1 MYVMSIQD
9 TSNFKIYFPFCFRY
23 DTLSLLVY
31 NVSVKGVLMSKFNAK
46 KETNKAVSYEG
57 GDAYNKNLVEDYLNN
72 LFSSF
77 IEDGYYESQKTKMER
92 FLDLTTKVKNQFGN
106 EFLAKTSVFAR
117 NELGMRS
124 ASQLIA
130 SYLNDEK
137 FDNKRAYYRNFCHRP
152 DDVAEIFGAIDMMGQ
167 KRSHATVR
175 GCGDYIAKL
184 NEYQLGKYKMLGKEY
199 NMYDI
204 INITHTKSA
213 SVNSFMKN
221 EIEAPDTWEVKISTA
236 KTDVERAEEWIRLV
250 QEDKLGYLALL
261 RNLNNIMN
269 AMSTTGNDGF
279 LLIEDKIVS
288 KLTDEVSIK
297 KSLVYPYQIYC
308 AYKNMKTHPFM
319 IDNALDKA
327 FRIACG
333 NMEKFDGKSVIVLDV
348 SGSME
353 DRISARSNI
362 TIKEVGACYATA
374 LYISQ
379 DCDFVKFGNY
389 AKSCSYDK
397 IDNVFS
403 IINKMRKNDDCGYGT
418 CIGTAFAELNEHYD
432 RIFIV
437 SDMQTM
443 NEQVLGRW
451 TYFYKMDGVG
461 NYNNYC
467 KKYGD
472 AKCYSFDLGNCKTQC
487 ANPNNRNVHLVTALN
502 DDVFKFLHLLEN
514 DQNIVDYIQKNF
526 SYC

>member
-1 MYVMSIQD
+1 
-9 TSNFKIYFPFCFRY
+9 
-23 DTLSLLVY
+23 
-31 NVSVKGVLMSKFNAK
+31 MSKFNAK
-46 KETNKAVSYEG
+46 KENNKAISYEG
-57 GDAYNKNLVEDYLNN
+57 GSVYNKNLVEDYLNN

-77 IEDGYYESQKTKMER
+77 IEDGFYESRQKKMER
-92 FLDLTTKVKNQFGN
+92 FLDLTTEVGNQLGN

-130 SYLNDEK
+130 SYLNDKK

-152 DDVAEIFGAIDMMGQ
+152 DDVAEIFGAIDMIGQ

-175 GCGDYIAKL
+175 GCGDYLAKL

-199 NMYDI
+199 NMYDL
-204 INITHTKSA
+204 INITHAKSS
-213 SVNSFMKN
+213 SVDNFMKG
-221 EIEAPDTWEVKISTA
+221 EIESPDTWEIKISTA
-236 KTDVERAEEWIRLV
+236 KTEAERAEEWIRLV
-250 QEDKLGYLALL
+250 KEDKLGYLALL
-261 RNLNNIMN
+261 RNLNNILN
-269 AMSTTGNDGF
+269 AMSITGTDDL

-288 KLTDEVSIK
+288 KLTDEASIK
-297 KSLVYPYQIYC
+297 KSLVFPYQIYC
-308 AYKNMKTHPFM
+308 AYKNMKAHPFM

-333 NMEKFDGKSVIVLDV
+333 NMEKFEGKSVIMLDV

-353 DRISARSNI
+353 DIISSHSNI
-362 TIKEVGACYATA
+362 TIKEVGACYAAA

-379 DCDFVKFGNY
+379 DCDFVKFGTD
-389 AKSCSYDK
+389 AKSCSYNK
-397 IDNVFS
+397 IDNVFN
-403 IINKMRKNDDCGYGT
+403 IISNMCEEDKCGYGT
-418 CIGTAFAELNEHYD
+418 HIGMAFAKLNKHYD

-437 SDMQTM
+437 SDMQVM
-443 NEQVLGRW
+443 KEVPPRW
-451 TYFYKMDGVG
+451 CYSQLVDGPA
-461 NYNNYC
+461 NYNDYC
-467 KKYGD
+467 KEYGD
-472 AKCYSFDLGNCKTQC
+472 TKCYSFDLGNYKTQC

-514 DQNIVDYIQKNF
+514 NQSIVDYIQKNF

>member
-1 MYVMSIQD
+1 
-9 TSNFKIYFPFCFRY
+9 
-23 DTLSLLVY
+23 
-31 NVSVKGVLMSKFNAK
+31 MSKFNAK

-443 NEQVLGRW
+443 NKQVLGRW

>member
-1 MYVMSIQD
+1 
-9 TSNFKIYFPFCFRY
+9 
-23 DTLSLLVY
+23 
-31 NVSVKGVLMSKFNAK
+31 MSKFNAK
-46 KETNKAVSYEG
+46 KENNKAISYEG
-57 GDAYNKNLVEDYLNN
+57 GSVYNKNLVEDYLNN

-77 IEDGYYESQKTKMER
+77 IEDGFYESRQKKMER
-92 FLDLTTKVKNQFGN
+92 FLDLTTEVGNQLGN

-130 SYLNDEK
+130 SYLNDKK

-175 GCGDYIAKL
+175 GCGDYLAKL

-199 NMYDI
+199 NMYDL
-204 INITHTKSA
+204 INITHAKSSSA
-213 SVNSFMKN
+213 DNFMKG
-221 EIEAPDTWEVKISTA
+221 EIESPDTWEIKISTA
-236 KTDVERAEEWIRLV
+236 KTEAERAEEWIRLV
-250 QEDKLGYLALL
+250 KEDKLGYLALL
-261 RNLNNIMN
+261 RNLNNILN
-269 AMSTTGNDGF
+269 AMSITGTDDL
-279 LLIEDKIVS
+279 LLIEDKIIS
-288 KLTDEVSIK
+288 KLTDEASIK
-297 KSLVYPYQIYC
+297 KSLVFPYQIYC
-308 AYKNMKTHPFM
+308 AYKNMKSHPFM

-333 NMEKFDGKSVIVLDV
+333 NMEKFEGKSVIMLDV

-353 DRISARSNI
+353 DIISSHSNI
-362 TIKEVGACYATA
+362 TIKEVGACYAAA

-379 DCDFVKFGNY
+379 DCDFVKFGTD
-389 AKSCSYDK
+389 AKSCSYNK
-397 IDNVFS
+397 IDNVFN
-403 IINKMRKNDDCGYGT
+403 IISNMCEEDKCGYGT
-418 CIGTAFAELNEHYD
+418 HIGMAFAKLNKHYD

-437 SDMQTM
+437 SDMQVM
-443 NEQVLGRW
+443 KEVPPRW
-451 TYFYKMDGVG
+451 YYSQLVDGPA
-461 NYNNYC
+461 NYNDYC
-467 KKYGD
+467 KEYGD
-472 AKCYSFDLGNCKTQC
+472 TKCYSFDLGNYKTQC

-514 DQNIVDYIQKNF
+514 NQSIVDYIQKNF

>member
-1 MYVMSIQD
+1 
-9 TSNFKIYFPFCFRY
+9 
-23 DTLSLLVY
+23 
-31 NVSVKGVLMSKFNAK
+31 MSKFNAK
-46 KETNKAVSYEG
+46 KENNKAISYEG
-57 GDAYNKNLVEDYLNN
+57 GSVYNKNLVEDYLNN

-77 IEDGYYESQKTKMER
+77 IEDGFYESRQKKMER
-92 FLDLTTKVKNQFGN
+92 FLDLTTEVGNQLGN

-130 SYLNDEK
+130 SYLNDKK

-175 GCGDYIAKL
+175 GCGDYLAKL

-199 NMYDI
+199 NMYDL
-204 INITHTKSA
+204 INITHAKSS
-213 SVNSFMKN
+213 SVDNFMKG
-221 EIEAPDTWEVKISTA
+221 EIESPDTWEIKISTA
-236 KTDVERAEEWIRLV
+236 KTEAERAEEWIRLV
-250 QEDKLGYLALL
+250 KEDKLGYLALL
-261 RNLNNIMN
+261 RNLNNILN
-269 AMSTTGNDGF
+269 AMSITGIDDL

-288 KLTDEVSIK
+288 KLTDEASIK
-297 KSLVYPYQIYC
+297 KSLVFPYQIYC
-308 AYKNMKTHPFM
+308 AYKNMKAHPFM

-333 NMEKFDGKSVIVLDV
+333 NMEKFEGKSVIMLDV
-348 SGSME
+348 SGSMGVM
-353 DRISARSNI
+353 ISSHSNI
-362 TIKEVGACYATA
+362 TIKEVGACYAAA

-379 DCDFVKFGNY
+379 DCDFVKFGTD
-389 AKSCSYDK
+389 AKSCSYNK
-397 IDNVFS
+397 IDNVFN
-403 IINKMRKNDDCGYGT
+403 IISNMCEEDKCGYGT
-418 CIGTAFAELNEHYD
+418 HIGVAFAKLNKHYD

-437 SDMQTM
+437 SDMQVM
-443 NEQVLGRW
+443 KEVSPRW
-451 TYFYKMDGVG
+451 YYSQLVDGPA
-461 NYNNYC
+461 NYNDYC
-467 KKYGD
+467 KEYGD
-472 AKCYSFDLGNCKTQC
+472 TKCYSFDLGNYKTQC

-514 DQNIVDYIQKNF
+514 NQSIVDYIQKNF

>member
-1 MYVMSIQD
+1 
-9 TSNFKIYFPFCFRY
+9 
-23 DTLSLLVY
+23 
-31 NVSVKGVLMSKFNAK
+31 MSKFN
-46 KETNKAVSYEG
+46 TNKESNKAISYEG
-57 GDAYNKNLVEDYLNN
+57 GETYNKNLVEDYLNN

-77 IEDGYYESQKTKMER
+77 VEGGFYECQQKKMDR
-92 FLDLTTKVKNQFGN
+92 FLYLTTKVESQLGN

-130 SYLNDEK
+130 GYLNDKK

-199 NMYDI
+199 NMYDL
-204 INITHTKSA
+204 INITHTKSS
-213 SVNSFMKN
+213 SVNSFMRG
-221 EIEAPDTWEVKISTA
+221 EIESPDTWEVKIDTA
-236 KTDVERAEEWIRLV
+236 KTDIERAKEWIRLV
-250 QEDKLGYLALL
+250 EEDKLGYIALL
-261 RNLNNIMN
+261 RNLNNILD
-269 AMSTTGNDGF
+269 AISITGIDG
-279 LLIEDKIVS
+279 LPLIEDKIIS
-288 KLTDEVSIK
+288 KLTNEASIK

-308 AYKNMKTHPFM
+308 AYKNIKTHPFM

-333 NMEKFDGKSVIVLDV
+333 NMEKFDGKSVIIFDV
-348 SGSME
+348 SDSMNQC
-353 DRISARSNI
+353 ISYRSNI
-362 TIKEVGACYATA
+362 TIKEVGACYAAA

-379 DCDFVKFGNY
+379 DCDFVKFSDN
-389 AKSCSYDK
+389 AKSCSYNK
-397 IDNVFS
+397 IDNIFS
-403 IINKMRKNDDCGYGT
+403 IIKRMCKNESLGYGT
-418 CIGTAFAELNEHYD
+418 HIRTAFAELKEHYN

-443 NEQVLGRW
+443 SGQDPFGWPCL
-451 TYFYKMDGVG
+451 YKTSGIA

-467 KKYGD
+467 QVYGD
-472 AKCYSFDLGNCKTQC
+472 TKCYSFDLGNYKTQC

-502 DDVFKFLHLLEN
+502 DNMFKFLHLLEN
-514 DQNIVDYIQKNF
+514 NQNIVDYIQKNF

>member
-1 MYVMSIQD
+1 
-9 TSNFKIYFPFCFRY
+9 
-23 DTLSLLVY
+23 
-31 NVSVKGVLMSKFNAK
+31 MSKFNAK

-57 GDAYNKNLVEDYLNN
+57 GSVYNKNLVEDYLNS

-77 IEDGYYESQKTKMER
+77 IEDGFYESRQKKMER
-92 FLDLTTKVKNQFGN
+92 FLDLTTEVRNQLGN

-130 SYLNDEK
+130 SYLNDDK

-213 SVNSFMKN
+213 SVNSFMKG
-221 EIEAPDTWEVKISTA
+221 EIESPDTWEVKISTA

-250 QEDKLGYLALL
+250 QEDKLGYLAML

-269 AMSTTGNDGF
+269 ALSTIGNDGL
-279 LLIEDKIVS
+279 LLIEDKIIS
-288 KLTDEVSIK
+288 KLTDEASIK

-308 AYKNMKTHPFM
+308 AYKNMKAHPFM
-319 IDNALDKA
+319 IDNALDQA

-333 NMEKFDGKSVIVLDV
+333 NMEKFEGKSVIMLDI

-353 DRISARSNI
+353 NRISFRSNI
-362 TIKEVGACYATA
+362 TIKEVGACYAAA

-379 DCDFVKFGNY
+379 DCDFVKFGTN
-389 AKSCSYDK
+389 AKLCSYNK
-397 IDNVFS
+397 IDNIFN
-403 IINKMRKNDDCGYGT
+403 IISNMCEEDKCGYGT
-418 CIGTAFAELNEHYD
+418 YIGAAFAELDKKYD

-437 SDMQTM
+437 SDMQIMKEDRNQWWYT
-443 NEQVLGRW
+443 
-451 TYFYKMDGVG
+451 KMADGPA
-461 NYNNYC
+461 NYNDYC
-467 KKYGD
+467 KEYGD
-472 AKCYSFDLGNCKTQC
+472 TKCYSFDLGNYKTQC

-514 DQNIVDYIQKNF
+514 DQSIIDYIQKNF

>member
-1 MYVMSIQD
+1 
-9 TSNFKIYFPFCFRY
+9 
-23 DTLSLLVY
+23 
-31 NVSVKGVLMSKFNAK
+31 MSKFNAK
-46 KETNKAVSYEG
+46 KKTNKAVSYEG
-57 GDAYNKNLVEDYLNN
+57 GDVYNKNLVEDYLNN
-72 LFSSF
+72 LFSSY
-77 IEDGYYESQKTKMER
+77 IEDGYYESQKTKMNR
-92 FLDLTTKVKNQFGN
+92 FLDLTAEVGKQLGN

-130 SYLNDEK
+130 SYLNDEQ

-204 INITHTKSA
+204 INITHAKSA

-221 EIEAPDTWEVKISTA
+221 EIESPDTWEVKISTA
-236 KTDVERAEEWIRLV
+236 KTDIERAEEWIRLV
-250 QEDKLGYLALL
+250 QEDKLGYLAML
-261 RNLNNIMN
+261 RNLNNIMS
-269 AMSTTGNDGF
+269 AMSTTGYDG
-279 LLIEDKIVS
+279 LTLIEDKIIS
-288 KLTDEVSIK
+288 KLTDEASIK

-308 AYKNMKTHPFM
+308 AYKNMKAHPFM
-319 IDNALDKA
+319 IDNALDQA

-333 NMEKFDGKSVIVLDV
+333 NMEKFDGESVIMLDV

-353 DRISARSNI
+353 DPISSRSNI

-374 LYISQ
+374 LYLSQ
-379 DCDFVKFGNY
+379 DCDFVKFGTV

-397 IDNVFS
+397 VDNVFS
-403 IINKMRKNDDCGYGT
+403 IIKKMCKNDDCGYGT
-418 CIGTAFAELNEHYD
+418 YIGTAFAELNKYYD

-443 NEQVLGRW
+443 SERDSRW
-451 TYFYKMDGVG
+451 YHSDKTDGIAS
-461 NYNNYC
+461 YNDYC

-472 AKCYSFDLGNCKTQC
+472 AKCYSFDLGNYKTQC
-487 ANPNNRNVHLVTALN
+487 NNPNNRNVHLVTALN
-502 DDVFKFLHLLEN
+502 NEVFKFLHLLEN
-514 DQNIVDYIQKNF
+514 DQSIVDYIQKNF

>member
-1 MYVMSIQD
+1 
-9 TSNFKIYFPFCFRY
+9 
-23 DTLSLLVY
+23 
-31 NVSVKGVLMSKFNAK
+31 MSKFNVK
-46 KETNKAVSYEG
+46 KENNKATSYEG
-57 GDAYNKNLVEDYLNN
+57 GSVYNKNLVEDYLNN

-77 IEDGYYESQKTKMER
+77 IEDGFYESRQEKMER
-92 FLDLTTKVKNQFGN
+92 FLDLTTEVGNKLGN

-175 GCGDYIAKL
+175 GCGDYLAKL
-184 NEYQLGKYKMLGKEY
+184 NEYQLGKYKMLSKEY
-199 NMYDI
+199 NMYDL
-204 INITHTKSA
+204 INITHAKSS
-213 SVNSFMKN
+213 SVDNFMKG
-221 EIEAPDTWEVKISTA
+221 EIESPDTWEVKISTA
-236 KTDVERAEEWIRLV
+236 KTEAKRAEEWIRLV
-250 QEDKLGYLALL
+250 KEDKLGYLALL
-261 RNLNNIMN
+261 RNLSNILN
-269 AMSTTGNDGF
+269 AMSTVGIDGL

-297 KSLVYPYQIYC
+297 KSLVFPYQIYC
-308 AYKNMKTHPFM
+308 AYKNIKTHPFM
-319 IDNALDKA
+319 IDEALDKA

-333 NMEKFDGKSVIVLDV
+333 NMEKFEGKSVIMLDI

-353 DRISARSNI
+353 DRISSHSNI
-362 TIKEVGACYATA
+362 TIKEVGACYAAA

-379 DCDFVKFGNY
+379 DCDFVKFGTS
-389 AKSCSYDK
+389 AKSCSYNK
-397 IDNVFS
+397 IDNIFN
-403 IINKMRKNDDCGYGT
+403 IISNMCEEDKCGYDT
-418 CIGTAFAELNEHYD
+418 YIGSAFAELDKHYD

-437 SDMQTM
+437 SDMQIM
-443 NEQVLGRW
+443 SPRQYYSQRE
-451 TYFYKMDGVG
+451 DGSAS
-461 NYNNYC
+461 YNDYC
-467 KKYGD
+467 KEYGD
-472 AKCYSFDLGNCKTQC
+472 AKCYSFDLGNYKTQC

-514 DQNIVDYIQKNF
+514 NQSIVDYIQKNF

>member
-1 MYVMSIQD
+1 
-9 TSNFKIYFPFCFRY
+9 
-23 DTLSLLVY
+23 
-31 NVSVKGVLMSKFNAK
+31 MSKFNAK
-46 KETNKAVSYEG
+46 KENNKAISYEG
-57 GDAYNKNLVEDYLNN
+57 GNVYNKNLVEDYLNN

-77 IEDGYYESQKTKMER
+77 IEDGFYESRQKKMER
-92 FLDLTTKVKNQFGN
+92 FLDLTTEVGNKLGN

-130 SYLNDEK
+130 SYLNDKK

-175 GCGDYIAKL
+175 GCGDYLAKL

-199 NMYDI
+199 NMYDL
-204 INITHTKSA
+204 INITHAKSS
-213 SVNSFMKN
+213 SVDGFMKG
-221 EIEAPDTWEVKISTA
+221 EIESPDTWEVKISTA
-236 KTDVERAEEWIRLV
+236 KTEAERAEEWIRLV
-250 QEDKLGYLALL
+250 KEDKLGYLALL
-261 RNLNNIMN
+261 RNLNNILN
-269 AMSTTGNDGF
+269 AMSITGIDGL

-288 KLTDEVSIK
+288 KLTDEASIK
-297 KSLVYPYQIYC
+297 KSLVFPYQIYC
-308 AYKNMKTHPFM
+308 AYKNMKAHPFM

-333 NMEKFDGKSVIVLDV
+333 NMEKFEGKSVIMLDI

-353 DRISARSNI
+353 DRISSRSNI
-362 TIKEVGACYATA
+362 TIKEVGACYAAA

-379 DCDFVKFGNY
+379 DCDFVKFGTD
-389 AKSCSYDK
+389 AKSCSYNK
-397 IDNVFS
+397 IDNVFN
-403 IINKMRKNDDCGYGT
+403 IISNMCEEDNCGYGT
-418 CIGTAFAELNEHYD
+418 YIGAAFAELDKHYD

-437 SDMQTM
+437 SDMQIM
-443 NEQVLGRW
+443 SPRRYYSQRE
-451 TYFYKMDGVG
+451 DGPAS
-461 NYNNYC
+461 YNDYC
-467 KKYGD
+467 KEYGD
-472 AKCYSFDLGNCKTQC
+472 AKCYSFDLGNYKTQC

-514 DQNIVDYIQKNF
+514 NQSIVDYIQKNF

>member
-1 MYVMSIQD
+1 
-9 TSNFKIYFPFCFRY
+9 
-23 DTLSLLVY
+23 
-31 NVSVKGVLMSKFNAK
+31 MSKFNAK
-46 KETNKAVSYEG
+46 KENNKAISYEG
-57 GDAYNKNLVEDYLNN
+57 GIVYNKNLVEDYLNN

-77 IEDGYYESQKTKMER
+77 IEDGFYESRQKKMER
-92 FLDLTTKVKNQFGN
+92 FLDLTTEVGNQLGN

-130 SYLNDEK
+130 SYLNDKK

-175 GCGDYIAKL
+175 GCGDYLAKL

-199 NMYDI
+199 NMYDL
-204 INITHTKSA
+204 INITHAKSP
-213 SVNSFMKN
+213 SVNNFMKHK
-221 EIEAPDTWEVKISTA
+221 IEAPDTWEVMVTTTKD
-236 KTDVERAEEWIRLV
+236 KVERAMEWTRLV
-250 QEDKLGYLALL
+250 EENKLGYLALI
-261 RNLNNIMN
+261 RNLCYILDSLSLLDIN
-269 AMSTTGNDGF
+269 AESWINKY
-279 LLIEDKIVS
+279 LYPQLVNEEKILKS
-288 KLTDEVSIK
+288 KIF
-297 KSLVYPYQIYC
+297 PYQIYC
-308 AYKNMKTHPFM
+308 AYKNMRNSNSLITYC
-319 IDNALDKA
+319 LDKA

-333 NMEKFDGKSVIVLDV
+333 NMEKFDGKSVIMLDI

-353 DRISARSNI
+353 DTISSRSNI
-362 TIKEVGACYATA
+362 TIKEVGACYAAA

-379 DCDFVKFGNY
+379 DCDFVKFGTE
-389 AKSCSYDK
+389 AKSCSYNK

-403 IINKMRKNDDCGYGT
+403 IINNMRKEDKCGYGT
-418 CIGTAFAELNEHYD
+418 HIGMAFAKLNKHYD

-437 SDMQTM
+437 SDMQIM
-443 NEQVLGRW
+443 KENPPQWYYSQLE
-451 TYFYKMDGVG
+451 DGPAS
-461 NYNNYC
+461 YNDYC
-467 KKYGD
+467 KEYGD
-472 AKCYSFDLGNCKTQC
+472 TKCYSFDLGNYKTQC

-514 DQNIVDYIQKNF
+514 NQSIVDYIQKNF

>member
-1 MYVMSIQD
+1 
-9 TSNFKIYFPFCFRY
+9 
-23 DTLSLLVY
+23 
-31 NVSVKGVLMSKFNAK
+31 MSKFNVK
-46 KETNKAVSYEG
+46 KENNKATSYEG
-57 GDAYNKNLVEDYLNN
+57 GSVYNKNLVEDYLSN

-77 IEDGYYESQKTKMER
+77 IEDGFYESRQKKMER
-92 FLDLTTKVKNQFGN
+92 FLDLTTEVGNQLGN

-137 FDNKRAYYRNFCHRP
+137 FDNKRTYYRNFCHRP

-175 GCGDYIAKL
+175 GCGDYLAKL
-184 NEYQLGKYKMLGKEY
+184 NEYQLGKYKMLGKDY
-199 NMYDI
+199 NMYDL
-204 INITHTKSA
+204 INITHTKSS
-213 SVNSFMKN
+213 SVDGFMKG
-221 EIEAPDTWEVKISTA
+221 EIESPDTWEVKISTA
-236 KTDVERAEEWIRLV
+236 KTEAERAGEWIRLV
-250 QEDKLGYLALL
+250 KEDKLGYLALL
-261 RNLNNIMN
+261 RNLNNILN
-269 AMSTTGNDGF
+269 AISITGIDGL

-288 KLTDEVSIK
+288 KLTDEASIK
-297 KSLVYPYQIYC
+297 KSLVFPYQIYC
-308 AYKNMKTHPFM
+308 AYKNMKAHPFM

-333 NMEKFDGKSVIVLDV
+333 NMEKFEGKSVIMLDI

-353 DRISARSNI
+353 NRISSRSNI
-362 TIKEVGACYATA
+362 TIKEAGACYAAA

-379 DCDFVKFGNY
+379 DCDFVKFGTD
-389 AKSCSYDK
+389 AKSCSYNK
-397 IDNVFS
+397 IDNVFN
-403 IINKMRKNDDCGYGT
+403 IISNMCEEDKCGYGT
-418 CIGTAFAELNEHYD
+418 HIGMAFAKLNKHYD

-443 NEQVLGRW
+443 KEVPPRGYYSQLE
-451 TYFYKMDGVG
+451 DGPAS
-461 NYNNYC
+461 YNDYC
-467 KKYGD
+467 KEYGD
-472 AKCYSFDLGNCKTQC
+472 AKCYSFDLGNYKTQC

-514 DQNIVDYIQKNF
+514 NQSIIDYIQKNF

>member
-1 MYVMSIQD
+1 
-9 TSNFKIYFPFCFRY
+9 
-23 DTLSLLVY
+23 
-31 NVSVKGVLMSKFNAK
+31 MSKFNAK
-46 KETNKAVSYEG
+46 KENNKAITYEG
-57 GDAYNKNLVEDYLNN
+57 GSVYNKNLVEDYLNN

-77 IEDGYYESQKTKMER
+77 IEDGFYESRQKKMER
-92 FLDLTTKVKNQFGN
+92 FLDLTTEVGNQLGN

-130 SYLNDEK
+130 SYLNDKK

-175 GCGDYIAKL
+175 GCGDYLAKL

-199 NMYDI
+199 NMYDL
-204 INITHTKSA
+204 INITHAKSS
-213 SVNSFMKN
+213 SVDNFMKG
-221 EIEAPDTWEVKISTA
+221 EIESPDTWEIKISTA
-236 KTDVERAEEWIRLV
+236 KTEAERAEEWIRLV
-250 QEDKLGYLALL
+250 KEDKLGYLALL
-261 RNLNNIMN
+261 RNLNNILN
-269 AMSTTGNDGF
+269 AMSITGTDDL
-279 LLIEDKIVS
+279 LLIEDKIIS
-288 KLTDEVSIK
+288 KLTDEASIK
-297 KSLVYPYQIYC
+297 KSLVFPYQIYC
-308 AYKNMKTHPFM
+308 AYKNMKSHPFM

-333 NMEKFDGKSVIVLDV
+333 NMEKFEGKSVIMLDV

-353 DRISARSNI
+353 DIISSHSNI
-362 TIKEVGACYATA
+362 TIKEVGACYAAA

-379 DCDFVKFGNY
+379 DCDFVKFGTD
-389 AKSCSYDK
+389 AKSCSYNK
-397 IDNVFS
+397 IDNVFN
-403 IINKMRKNDDCGYGT
+403 IISNMCEEDKCGYGT
-418 CIGTAFAELNEHYD
+418 HIGMAFAKLNKHYD

-437 SDMQTM
+437 SDMQVM
-443 NEQVLGRW
+443 KEVPPRW
-451 TYFYKMDGVG
+451 YYSQLVDGPA
-461 NYNNYC
+461 NYNDYC
-467 KKYGD
+467 KEYGD
-472 AKCYSFDLGNCKTQC
+472 TKCYSFDLGNYKTQC

-514 DQNIVDYIQKNF
+514 NQSIVDYIQKNF

>member
-1 MYVMSIQD
+1 
-9 TSNFKIYFPFCFRY
+9 
-23 DTLSLLVY
+23 
-31 NVSVKGVLMSKFNAK
+31 MSKFNVK
-46 KETNKAVSYEG
+46 KENNKATSYEG
-57 GDAYNKNLVEDYLNN
+57 GSVYNKNLVEDYLNN

-77 IEDGYYESQKTKMER
+77 IEDGFYESRQERMER
-92 FLDLTTKVKNQFGN
+92 FLDLTTEVGNQLGN

-130 SYLNDEK
+130 SYLNDKK

-175 GCGDYIAKL
+175 GCGDYLAKL

-199 NMYDI
+199 NMYDL
-204 INITHTKSA
+204 INITHAKSP
-213 SVNSFMKN
+213 SVDDFMKG
-221 EIEAPDTWEVKISTA
+221 EIESPDTWEVKISTA
-236 KTDVERAEEWIRLV
+236 KIEVERAEEWIRLV
-250 QEDKLGYLALL
+250 KEDKLGYLALL
-261 RNLNNIMN
+261 RNLNNILN
-269 AMSTTGNDGF
+269 AMSITGIDGL

-288 KLTDEVSIK
+288 KLTDEASIK
-297 KSLVYPYQIYC
+297 KSLVFPYQIYC
-308 AYKNMKTHPFM
+308 AYKNMKAHPFM

-333 NMEKFDGKSVIVLDV
+333 NMEKFDGKSVIMLDI

-353 DRISARSNI
+353 DRISSHSNI

-379 DCDFVKFGNY
+379 DCDFVKFGTD
-389 AKSCSYDK
+389 AKSCSYNK
-397 IDNVFS
+397 IDNVFN
-403 IINKMRKNDDCGYGT
+403 IISNMCEEDNCGYGT
-418 CIGTAFAELNEHYD
+418 YIGAAFAELDKHYD

-437 SDMQTM
+437 SDMQIM
-443 NEQVLGRW
+443 SSRRYYSQRE
-451 TYFYKMDGVG
+451 DGPTS
-461 NYNNYC
+461 YNDYC
-467 KKYGD
+467 KEYGD
-472 AKCYSFDLGNCKTQC
+472 AKCYSFDLGNYKTQC
-487 ANPNNRNVHLVTALN
+487 VNPNNRNVHLVTALN

-514 DQNIVDYIQKNF
+514 NQNIVDYIQKNF

>member
-1 MYVMSIQD
+1 
-9 TSNFKIYFPFCFRY
+9 
-23 DTLSLLVY
+23 
-31 NVSVKGVLMSKFNAK
+31 MSKFNTK
-46 KETNKAVSYEG
+46 KENNKAVSYEG
-57 GDAYNKNLVEDYLNN
+57 GSVYNKNLVEDYLNN

-77 IEDGYYESQKTKMER
+77 IEDGFYESQQKKMER
-92 FLDLTTKVKNQFGN
+92 FLDLTTEVRNQLGN

-124 ASQLIA
+124 TSQLIA

-175 GCGDYIAKL
+175 GCGDYLAKL

-199 NMYDI
+199 NMYDL
-204 INITHTKSA
+204 INITHAKSFN
-213 SVNSFMKN
+213 VDSFMKG
-221 EIEAPDTWEVKISTA
+221 EIESPDTWEVKISVA
-236 KTDVERAEEWIRLV
+236 KTDAERAEEWIRLV
-250 QEDKLGYLALL
+250 KEDKLGYLAFIS
-261 RNLNNIMN
+261 NLNNILN
-269 AMSTTGNDGF
+269 AMSTLEIDDR
-279 LLIEDKIVS
+279 LLVEDKIVS

-297 KSLVYPYQIYC
+297 KSLVFPYKIYR
-308 AYKNMKTHPFM
+308 AYKNMKVHPFT
-319 IDNALDKA
+319 IDEALDKA

-333 NMEKFDGKSVIVLDV
+333 NMEKFEGKSVIMLDI

-353 DRISARSNI
+353 NTISSHSNI
-362 TIKEVGACYATA
+362 TIKEVGACYAAA

-379 DCDFVKFGNY
+379 DCDFVKFGTN
-389 AKSCSYDK
+389 AKLCSYNK
-397 IDNVFS
+397 IDNIFN
-403 IINKMRKNDDCGYGT
+403 IISNMCEEDKCGYGT
-418 CIGTAFAELNEHYD
+418 YIGAAFAELDKKYD

-437 SDMQTM
+437 SDMQIMKEDRNQWWYT
-443 NEQVLGRW
+443 
-451 TYFYKMDGVG
+451 KMADGPA
-461 NYNNYC
+461 NYNDYC
-467 KKYGD
+467 KEYGD
-472 AKCYSFDLGNCKTQC
+472 TKCYSFDLGNYKTQC

-514 DQNIVDYIQKNF
+514 NQSIVDYIQKNF

>member
-1 MYVMSIQD
+1 
-9 TSNFKIYFPFCFRY
+9 
-23 DTLSLLVY
+23 
-31 NVSVKGVLMSKFNAK
+31 MSKFNVK
-46 KETNKAVSYEG
+46 KENNKAVSYEG
-57 GDAYNKNLVEDYLNN
+57 GSVYNKNLVEDYLNN

-77 IEDGYYESQKTKMER
+77 IEDGFYESRQKRMER
-92 FLDLTTKVKNQFGN
+92 FLDLTTEVKNQLGN

-167 KRSHATVR
+167 KRSHAAVR
-175 GCGDYIAKL
+175 GCGDYLAKL

-199 NMYDI
+199 NMYDL
-204 INITHTKSA
+204 INITHAKS
-213 SVNSFMKN
+213 SNVNNFMKG
-221 EIEAPDTWEVKISTA
+221 EIESPDTWEVKISTA
-236 KTDVERAEEWIRLV
+236 KTDIERAEEWIRLV
-250 QEDKLGYLALL
+250 KEDKLGYLAFIS
-261 RNLNNIMN
+261 NLNNILN
-269 AMSTTGNDGF
+269 AMSILEIDDR
-279 LLIEDKIVS
+279 LLVEDKIVS

-297 KSLVYPYQIYC
+297 KSLVFPYKIYC
-308 AYKNMKTHPFM
+308 AYKNMKVHPFT
-319 IDNALDKA
+319 IDEALDKA

-333 NMEKFDGKSVIVLDV
+333 NMEKFDGKSVIMLDI

-353 DRISARSNI
+353 NRISSRSNI
-362 TIKEVGACYATA
+362 TIKEVGACYAAA

-379 DCDFVKFGNY
+379 DCDFVKFGTN
-389 AKSCSYDK
+389 AKLCSYNK
-397 IDNVFS
+397 IDNIFN
-403 IINKMRKNDDCGYGT
+403 IISNMCEEDKCGYDT
-418 CIGTAFAELNEHYD
+418 YIGAAFVELDKKYD

-437 SDMQTM
+437 SDMQIMKEDRRQWWYT
-443 NEQVLGRW
+443 
-451 TYFYKMDGVG
+451 KMANGPA
-461 NYNNYC
+461 NYNDYC
-467 KKYGD
+467 KEYGD
-472 AKCYSFDLGNCKTQC
+472 TKCYSFDLGNYKTQC

-514 DQNIVDYIQKNF
+514 DQSIVDYIQKNF

>member
-1 MYVMSIQD
+1 
-9 TSNFKIYFPFCFRY
+9 
-23 DTLSLLVY
+23 
-31 NVSVKGVLMSKFNAK
+31 MSKFNAK
-46 KETNKAVSYEG
+46 KENNKAISYEG
-57 GDAYNKNLVEDYLNN
+57 GSVYNKNLVEDYLNN

-77 IEDGYYESQKTKMER
+77 IEDGFYESRQKKMER
-92 FLDLTTKVKNQFGN
+92 FLDLTIEVGNQLGN

-130 SYLNDEK
+130 SYLNDKK

-152 DDVAEIFGAIDMMGQ
+152 DDIAEIFGAIDMMGQ

-175 GCGDYIAKL
+175 GCGDYLAKL

-199 NMYDI
+199 NMYDL
-204 INITHTKSA
+204 INITHAKSL
-213 SVNSFMKN
+213 SVDGFMKG
-221 EIEAPDTWEVKISTA
+221 EIESPDTWEVKISTA
-236 KTDVERAEEWIRLV
+236 KTEAERAEEWIRLV
-250 QEDKLGYLALL
+250 KEDKLGYLALL
-261 RNLNNIMN
+261 RNLNNILN
-269 AMSTTGNDGF
+269 AMSTTGIDGL

-288 KLTDEVSIK
+288 KLTDETSIK
-297 KSLVYPYQIYC
+297 KSLVFPYQIYC

-333 NMEKFDGKSVIVLDV
+333 NMEKFEGKSVIMLDI

-353 DRISARSNI
+353 DRISSRSNI
-362 TIKEVGACYATA
+362 TIKEVGACYAAA

-379 DCDFVKFGNY
+379 DCDFVKFGTD
-389 AKSCSYDK
+389 AKSCSYNK
-397 IDNVFS
+397 IDNVFN
-403 IINKMRKNDDCGYGT
+403 IISNMCEEDKCGYGT
-418 CIGTAFAELNEHYD
+418 YIGAAFAELDKHYD

-437 SDMQTM
+437 SDMQIM
-443 NEQVLGRW
+443 SPRRYYSQRE
-451 TYFYKMDGVG
+451 DGPTS
-461 NYNNYC
+461 YNDYC
-467 KKYGD
+467 KEYGD
-472 AKCYSFDLGNCKTQC
+472 AKCYSFDLGNYKTQC

-502 DDVFKFLHLLEN
+502 DDVFKFLHILEN
-514 DQNIVDYIQKNF
+514 NQSIVDYIQKNF

>member
-1 MYVMSIQD
+1 
-9 TSNFKIYFPFCFRY
+9 
-23 DTLSLLVY
+23 
-31 NVSVKGVLMSKFNAK
+31 MSKFNVK
-46 KETNKAVSYEG
+46 KENNKAISYEG
-57 GDAYNKNLVEDYLNN
+57 GSVYNKNLVEDYLNN

-77 IEDGYYESQKTKMER
+77 IEDGFYESRQKKMER
-92 FLDLTTKVKNQFGN
+92 FLDLTTEVGNQLGN

-130 SYLNDEK
+130 SYLNDKK

-175 GCGDYIAKL
+175 GCGDYLANL
-184 NEYQLGKYKMLGKEY
+184 NEYQLGKYKMLSKEY
-199 NMYDI
+199 NMYDL
-204 INITHTKSA
+204 INITHAKSS
-213 SVNSFMKN
+213 SVDGFMKG
-221 EIEAPDTWEVKISTA
+221 EIESPDTWEVKISTA
-236 KTDVERAEEWIRLV
+236 KTEVERAEEWIRLV
-250 QEDKLGYLALL
+250 KEDKLGYLALL
-261 RNLNNIMN
+261 RNLNNILN
-269 AMSTTGNDGF
+269 AISITGIDSL

-288 KLTDEVSIK
+288 KLTDEASIK
-297 KSLVYPYQIYC
+297 KSLVFPYQIYC

-319 IDNALDKA
+319 IDNALDQA

-333 NMEKFDGKSVIVLDV
+333 NMEKFEGKSVIMLDI

-353 DRISARSNI
+353 NRISSRSNI
-362 TIKEVGACYATA
+362 TIKEAGACYAAA

-379 DCDFVKFGNY
+379 DCDFVKFGTD
-389 AKSCSYDK
+389 AKSCSYNK
-397 IDNVFS
+397 IDNVFN
-403 IINKMRKNDDCGYGT
+403 IISNMCEEDKCGYGT
-418 CIGTAFAELNEHYD
+418 HIGTAFAKLDKHYD

-437 SDMQTM
+437 SDMQVM
-443 NEQVLGRW
+443 KEVPPRW
-451 TYFYKMDGVG
+451 YYSQLEDGPAS
-461 NYNNYC
+461 YNDYC
-467 KKYGD
+467 KEYGD
-472 AKCYSFDLGNCKTQC
+472 AKCYSFDLGNYKTQC

-514 DQNIVDYIQKNF
+514 NQSIVDYIQKNF

>member
-1 MYVMSIQD
+1 
-9 TSNFKIYFPFCFRY
+9 
-23 DTLSLLVY
+23 
-31 NVSVKGVLMSKFNAK
+31 MSKFNVK
-46 KETNKAVSYEG
+46 KENNKAISYEG
-57 GDAYNKNLVEDYLNN
+57 GSVYNKNLVEDYLNN

-77 IEDGYYESQKTKMER
+77 IEDGFYESRQKKMER
-92 FLDLTTKVKNQFGN
+92 FLDLTTEVGNQLGN

-130 SYLNDEK
+130 SYLNDKK

-175 GCGDYIAKL
+175 GCGDYLAKL

-199 NMYDI
+199 NMYDL
-204 INITHTKSA
+204 INITHAKSH
-213 SVNSFMKN
+213 SVDGFMKG
-221 EIEAPDTWEVKISTA
+221 EIESPDTWEVKISTA
-236 KTDVERAEEWIRLV
+236 KTETERAEEWIRLV
-250 QEDKLGYLALL
+250 KEDKLGYLALL
-261 RNLNNIMN
+261 RNLNNILN
-269 AMSTTGNDGF
+269 AISITGIDGL

-288 KLTDEVSIK
+288 KLTDEASIK
-297 KSLVYPYQIYC
+297 KSIVFPYQIYC
-308 AYKNMKTHPFM
+308 AYKNMKAHPFM

-333 NMEKFDGKSVIVLDV
+333 NMEKFDGKSVIMLDI

-353 DRISARSNI
+353 DRISSHSNI
-362 TIKEVGACYATA
+362 TIKEVGACYAAA

-379 DCDFVKFGNY
+379 DCDFVKFGTD
-389 AKSCSYDK
+389 AKSCSYNK
-397 IDNVFS
+397 IDNVFN
-403 IINKMRKNDDCGYGT
+403 IISNMCEEDNCGYRT
-418 CIGTAFAELNEHYD
+418 HIGMAFAKLNKHYD

-437 SDMQTM
+437 SDMQVM
-443 NEQVLGRW
+443 KEVPRW
-451 TYFYKMDGVG
+451 YYPHLEDGPTS
-461 NYNNYC
+461 YSDYC
-467 KKYGD
+467 KEYGD
-472 AKCYSFDLGNCKTQC
+472 AKCYSFDLGNYKTQC
-487 ANPNNRNVHLVTALN
+487 ANPNNRNVHLATALN

-514 DQNIVDYIQKNF
+514 NQSIVDYIQKNF

>member
-1 MYVMSIQD
+1 
-9 TSNFKIYFPFCFRY
+9 
-23 DTLSLLVY
+23 
-31 NVSVKGVLMSKFNAK
+31 MSKFNVK
-46 KETNKAVSYEG
+46 KETNKAISYEG
-57 GDAYNKNLVEDYLNN
+57 GSVYNKNLVEDYLNS

-77 IEDGYYESQKTKMER
+77 IEDGFYESRQKKMER
-92 FLDLTTKVKNQFGN
+92 FLDLTTEVRNQLGN

-130 SYLNDEK
+130 SYLNDDK

-213 SVNSFMKN
+213 SVNSFMKG
-221 EIEAPDTWEVKISTA
+221 EIESPDTWEVKISTA

-250 QEDKLGYLALL
+250 QEDKLGYLAML

-269 AMSTTGNDGF
+269 ALSTIGNDGL
-279 LLIEDKIVS
+279 LLIEDKIIS
-288 KLTDEVSIK
+288 KLTDEASIK

-308 AYKNMKTHPFM
+308 AYKNMKAHPFM
-319 IDNALDKA
+319 IDNALDQA

-333 NMEKFDGKSVIVLDV
+333 NMEKFEGKSVIMLDI

-353 DRISARSNI
+353 NRISFRSNI
-362 TIKEVGACYATA
+362 TIKEVGACYAAA

-379 DCDFVKFGNY
+379 DCDFVKFGTN
-389 AKSCSYDK
+389 AKLCSYNK
-397 IDNVFS
+397 IDNIFN
-403 IINKMRKNDDCGYGT
+403 IISNMCEEDKCGYGT
-418 CIGTAFAELNEHYD
+418 YIGAAFAKLDKKYD

-437 SDMQTM
+437 SDMQIMKEDRNQWWYT
-443 NEQVLGRW
+443 
-451 TYFYKMDGVG
+451 KMADGPA
-461 NYNNYC
+461 NYNDYC
-467 KKYGD
+467 KEYGD
-472 AKCYSFDLGNCKTQC
+472 TKCYSFDLGNYKTQC

>member
-1 MYVMSIQD
+1 
-9 TSNFKIYFPFCFRY
+9 
-23 DTLSLLVY
+23 
-31 NVSVKGVLMSKFNAK
+31 MSKFNVK
-46 KETNKAVSYEG
+46 KESNKAISYEG
-57 GDAYNKNLVEDYLNN
+57 GSVYNKNLVEDYLNN

-77 IEDGYYESQKTKMER
+77 IEDGFYESKQEKMER
-92 FLDLTTKVKNQFGN
+92 FLDLTTEVGNQLGN

-130 SYLNDEK
+130 SYLNDKK

-175 GCGDYIAKL
+175 GCGDYLAKL

-199 NMYDI
+199 NMYDL
-204 INITHTKSA
+204 INITHAKSS
-213 SVNSFMKN
+213 SVDDFMKG
-221 EIEAPDTWEVKISTA
+221 EIESPDTWEVKISTA
-236 KTDVERAEEWIRLV
+236 KTEAERAEEWIRLV
-250 QEDKLGYLALL
+250 KEDKLGYLALL
-261 RNLNNIMN
+261 RNLNNILN
-269 AMSTTGNDGF
+269 AMSITGIDGL

-288 KLTDEVSIK
+288 KLTDEASIK
-297 KSLVYPYQIYC
+297 KSLVFPYQIYC

-333 NMEKFDGKSVIVLDV
+333 NMEKFEGKSVIMLDI

-353 DRISARSNI
+353 DRISSRSNI
-362 TIKEVGACYATA
+362 TIKEVGACYAAA

-379 DCDFVKFGNY
+379 DCDFVKFGTD
-389 AKSCSYDK
+389 AKSCSYNK
-397 IDNVFS
+397 IDNVFN
-403 IINKMRKNDDCGYGT
+403 IISNMCEEDKCGYGT
-418 CIGTAFAELNEHYD
+418 YIGAAFAELDKHYD
-432 RIFIV
+432 RIFII
-437 SDMQTM
+437 SDMQIM
-443 NEQVLGRW
+443 SPRRYYSQRE
-451 TYFYKMDGVG
+451 DGPAS
-461 NYNNYC
+461 YNDYC
-467 KKYGD
+467 KEYGD
-472 AKCYSFDLGNCKTQC
+472 AKCYSFDLGNYKTQC

-514 DQNIVDYIQKNF
+514 NQSIVDYIQKNF

>member
-1 MYVMSIQD
+1 
-9 TSNFKIYFPFCFRY
+9 
-23 DTLSLLVY
+23 
-31 NVSVKGVLMSKFNAK
+31 MSKFNAK
-46 KETNKAVSYEG
+46 KENNKAISYEG
-57 GDAYNKNLVEDYLNN
+57 GSVYNKNLVEDYLNN

-77 IEDGYYESQKTKMER
+77 IEDGFYESRQKKMER
-92 FLDLTTKVKNQFGN
+92 FLELTTEVGNQLGN

-130 SYLNDEK
+130 SYLNDKK

-175 GCGDYIAKL
+175 GCGDYLAKL

-199 NMYDI
+199 NMYDL
-204 INITHTKSA
+204 INITHAKS
-213 SVNSFMKN
+213 SIVDGFMKG
-221 EIEAPDTWEVKISTA
+221 EIESPDTWEVKISTA
-236 KTDVERAEEWIRLV
+236 KTEAERAEEWIRLV
-250 QEDKLGYLALL
+250 KEDKLGYLALL
-261 RNLNNIMN
+261 RNLNNILN
-269 AMSTTGNDGF
+269 AISITGIDGL

-288 KLTDEVSIK
+288 KLTDEASIK
-297 KSLVYPYQIYC
+297 KSLVFPYQIYC
-308 AYKNMKTHPFM
+308 AYKNMKAHPFM

-333 NMEKFDGKSVIVLDV
+333 NMEKFEGKSMIMLDV

-353 DRISARSNI
+353 NRISSRSNI
-362 TIKEVGACYATA
+362 TIKEAGACYAAA

-379 DCDFVKFGNY
+379 DCDFVKFGTD
-389 AKSCSYDK
+389 AKSCSYNK
-397 IDNVFS
+397 IDNVFN
-403 IINKMRKNDDCGYGT
+403 IISKMCEEDKCGYGT
-418 CIGTAFAELNEHYD
+418 HIGMAFAKLNKHYD

-437 SDMQTM
+437 SDMQVM
-443 NEQVLGRW
+443 KENPPRW
-451 TYFYKMDGVG
+451 YYSQLVDGPAS
-461 NYNNYC
+461 YNDYC
-467 KKYGD
+467 KEYGD
-472 AKCYSFDLGNCKTQC
+472 TKCYSFDLGNYKTQC

-502 DDVFKFLHLLEN
+502 DDVFKFLYLLEN
-514 DQNIVDYIQKNF
+514 NQSIVDYIQKNF

>member
-1 MYVMSIQD
+1 
-9 TSNFKIYFPFCFRY
+9 
-23 DTLSLLVY
+23 
-31 NVSVKGVLMSKFNAK
+31 MSKFNVK
-46 KETNKAVSYEG
+46 KENNKATSYEG
-57 GDAYNKNLVEDYLNN
+57 GSVYNKNLVEDYLNN

-77 IEDGYYESQKTKMER
+77 IEDGFYESRQKKMER
-92 FLDLTTKVKNQFGN
+92 FLDLTTEVGNQLGN

-130 SYLNDEK
+130 SYLNDKK

-175 GCGDYIAKL
+175 GCGDYLAKL

-199 NMYDI
+199 NMYDL
-204 INITHTKSA
+204 INITHANGS
-213 SVNSFMKN
+213 SVDCFMKG
-221 EIEAPDTWEVKISTA
+221 EIKSPDTWEVKISTA
-236 KTDVERAEEWIRLV
+236 KTDAERAEEWIRLV
-250 QEDKLGYLALL
+250 KEDKLGYLALL
-261 RNLNNIMN
+261 RNLNNILN
-269 AMSTTGNDGF
+269 AMSTVGIDG
-279 LLIEDKIVS
+279 LLLVEDKIVS
-288 KLTDEVSIK
+288 KLTDEASIK
-297 KSLVYPYQIYC
+297 KSLVFPYQIYC

-319 IDNALDKA
+319 IDNALDQA

-333 NMEKFDGKSVIVLDV
+333 NMEKFDGKSVIMLDI

-353 DRISARSNI
+353 DTISSRSNI
-362 TIKEVGACYATA
+362 TIKEVGACYAAA

-379 DCDFVKFGNY
+379 DCDFVKFGTD
-389 AKSCSYDK
+389 AKSCSYNK

-403 IINKMRKNDDCGYGT
+403 IINNMCKEDKCGYGT
-418 CIGTAFAELNEHYD
+418 HIGMAFAKLNKHYD

-437 SDMQTM
+437 SDMQVM
-443 NEQVLGRW
+443 KENPPQWYYSQLE
-451 TYFYKMDGVG
+451 DGPAS
-461 NYNNYC
+461 YNDYC
-467 KKYGD
+467 KEYGD
-472 AKCYSFDLGNCKTQC
+472 TKCYSFDLGNYKTQC

-514 DQNIVDYIQKNF
+514 NQSIVDYIQKNF

>member
-1 MYVMSIQD
+1 
-9 TSNFKIYFPFCFRY
+9 
-23 DTLSLLVY
+23 
-31 NVSVKGVLMSKFNAK
+31 MSKFNVK
-46 KETNKAVSYEG
+46 KENNKATSYEG
-57 GDAYNKNLVEDYLNN
+57 GSVYNKNFVEDYLNN

-77 IEDGYYESQKTKMER
+77 IEDGFYESRQENMER
-92 FLDLTTKVKNQFGN
+92 FLDLTTEVGNQLGN

-130 SYLNDEK
+130 SYLNDKK

-175 GCGDYIAKL
+175 GCGDYLAKL

-199 NMYDI
+199 NMYDL
-204 INITHTKSA
+204 INITHAKSP
-213 SVNSFMKN
+213 SVDGFMKG
-221 EIEAPDTWEVKISTA
+221 EIESPDTWEVKISTA
-236 KTDVERAEEWIRLV
+236 KTEAERAEEWIRLV
-250 QEDKLGYLALL
+250 KEDKLGYLALL
-261 RNLNNIMN
+261 RNLNNILN
-269 AMSTTGNDGF
+269 AISITGIDGL

-288 KLTDEVSIK
+288 KLTDEASIK
-297 KSLVYPYQIYC
+297 KSIVFPYQIYC

-333 NMEKFDGKSVIVLDV
+333 NMEKFDGKSVIMLDI

-353 DRISARSNI
+353 DRISSRSNI

-379 DCDFVKFGNY
+379 DCDFVKFGTD
-389 AKSCSYDK
+389 AKSYSYNK

-403 IINKMRKNDDCGYGT
+403 IINNMCKEDECGYGT
-418 CIGTAFAELNEHYD
+418 HIGTAFAKLNKHYD

-437 SDMQTM
+437 SDMQIM
-443 NEQVLGRW
+443 KENPPRW
-451 TYFYKMDGVG
+451 YYSQLEDGPVS
-461 NYNNYC
+461 YNDYC
-467 KKYGD
+467 KEYGD
-472 AKCYSFDLGNCKTQC
+472 AKCYSFDLGNYKTQC

-514 DQNIVDYIQKNF
+514 NQSIVDYIQKNF

>member
-1 MYVMSIQD
+1 
-9 TSNFKIYFPFCFRY
+9 
-23 DTLSLLVY
+23 
-31 NVSVKGVLMSKFNAK
+31 MSKFNAK
-46 KETNKAVSYEG
+46 KENNKAISYEG
-57 GDAYNKNLVEDYLNN
+57 GSVYNKNLVEDYLNN

-77 IEDGYYESQKTKMER
+77 IEDGFYESRQKKMER
-92 FLDLTTKVKNQFGN
+92 FLDLTTEVGNQLGN

-130 SYLNDEK
+130 SYLNDKK

-175 GCGDYIAKL
+175 GCGDYLAKL

-199 NMYDI
+199 NMYDL
-204 INITHTKSA
+204 INITHAKSS
-213 SVNSFMKN
+213 SVDNFMKG
-221 EIEAPDTWEVKISTA
+221 EIESPDTWEVKISTA
-236 KTDVERAEEWIRLV
+236 KTEAERAEEWIRLV
-250 QEDKLGYLALL
+250 KEDKLGYLALL
-261 RNLNNIMN
+261 RNLNNILN
-269 AMSTTGNDGF
+269 AMSTVGIDG
-279 LLIEDKIVS
+279 LLLVEDKIVS
-288 KLTDEVSIK
+288 KLTDEASIK
-297 KSLVYPYQIYC
+297 KSLVFPYQIYC

-319 IDNALDKA
+319 IDNALDQA

-333 NMEKFDGKSVIVLDV
+333 NMEKFDGKSVIMLDI

-353 DRISARSNI
+353 DRISYHSNI
-362 TIKEVGACYATA
+362 TIKEVGACYAVA

-379 DCDFVKFGNY
+379 DCDFVKFGTS
-389 AKSCSYDK
+389 AKSCSYNK
-397 IDNVFS
+397 IDNIFN
-403 IINKMRKNDDCGYGT
+403 IISNMCEEDKCGYGT
-418 CIGTAFAELNEHYD
+418 YIGAAFAELDKHYD

-437 SDMQTM
+437 SDMQVM
-443 NEQVLGRW
+443 SPRRYYSQRE
-451 TYFYKMDGVG
+451 DGPAS
-461 NYNNYC
+461 YNDYC
-467 KKYGD
+467 KEYGD
-472 AKCYSFDLGNCKTQC
+472 TKCYSFDLGNYKTQC

-514 DQNIVDYIQKNF
+514 NQSIVDYIQKNF

>member
-1 MYVMSIQD
+1 
-9 TSNFKIYFPFCFRY
+9 
-23 DTLSLLVY
+23 
-31 NVSVKGVLMSKFNAK
+31 MSKFNAK

-57 GDAYNKNLVEDYLNN
+57 GSVYNKNLVEDYLNS

-77 IEDGYYESQKTKMER
+77 IEDGFYESRQKKMER
-92 FLDLTTKVKNQFGN
+92 FLDLTTEVRNQLGN

-130 SYLNDEK
+130 SYLNDDK

-213 SVNSFMKN
+213 SVNSFMKG
-221 EIEAPDTWEVKISTA
+221 EIESPDTWEVKISTA

-250 QEDKLGYLALL
+250 QEDKLGYLAML

-269 AMSTTGNDGF
+269 ALSTIGNDGL
-279 LLIEDKIVS
+279 LLIEDKIIS
-288 KLTDEVSIK
+288 KLTDEASIK

-308 AYKNMKTHPFM
+308 AYKNMKAHPFM
-319 IDNALDKA
+319 IDNALDQA

-333 NMEKFDGKSVIVLDV
+333 NMERFEGKSVIMLDI

-353 DRISARSNI
+353 NRISFRSNI
-362 TIKEVGACYATA
+362 TIKEVGACYAAA

-379 DCDFVKFGNY
+379 DCDFVKFGTN
-389 AKSCSYDK
+389 AKLCSYNK
-397 IDNVFS
+397 IDNIFN
-403 IINKMRKNDDCGYGT
+403 IISNMCEEDKCGYGT
-418 CIGTAFAELNEHYD
+418 YIGAAFAELDKKYD

-437 SDMQTM
+437 SDMQIMKEDRNQWWYT
-443 NEQVLGRW
+443 
-451 TYFYKMDGVG
+451 KMADGPA
-461 NYNNYC
+461 NYNDYC
-467 KKYGD
+467 KEYGD
-472 AKCYSFDLGNCKTQC
+472 TKCYSFDLGNYKTQC

-514 DQNIVDYIQKNF
+514 DQSIIDYIQKNF

>member
-1 MYVMSIQD
+1 
-9 TSNFKIYFPFCFRY
+9 
-23 DTLSLLVY
+23 
-31 NVSVKGVLMSKFNAK
+31 MSKFNAK
-46 KETNKAVSYEG
+46 KENNKAISYEG
-57 GDAYNKNLVEDYLNN
+57 GSVYNKNLVEDYLNN

-77 IEDGYYESQKTKMER
+77 IEDGFYESRQKKMER
-92 FLDLTTKVKNQFGN
+92 FLDLTTEVGNQLGN

-130 SYLNDEK
+130 SYLNDKK

-175 GCGDYIAKL
+175 GCGDYLAKL

-199 NMYDI
+199 NMYDL
-204 INITHTKSA
+204 INITHAKSS
-213 SVNSFMKN
+213 SVDNFMKG
-221 EIEAPDTWEVKISTA
+221 EIESPDTWEIKISTA
-236 KTDVERAEEWIRLV
+236 KTEAERAEEWIRLV
-250 QEDKLGYLALL
+250 KEDKLGYLALL
-261 RNLNNIMN
+261 RNLNNILN
-269 AMSTTGNDGF
+269 AMSITGIDDL

-288 KLTDEVSIK
+288 KLTDEASIK
-297 KSLVYPYQIYC
+297 KSLVFPYQIYC
-308 AYKNMKTHPFM
+308 AYKNMKAHPFM

-333 NMEKFDGKSVIVLDV
+333 NMEKFEGKSVIMLDV
-348 SGSME
+348 SGSMGVM
-353 DRISARSNI
+353 ISSHSNI
-362 TIKEVGACYATA
+362 TIKEVGACYAAA

-379 DCDFVKFGNY
+379 DCDFVKFGTD
-389 AKSCSYDK
+389 AKSCSYNK
-397 IDNVFS
+397 IDNVFN
-403 IINKMRKNDDCGYGT
+403 IISNMCEEDKCGYGT
-418 CIGTAFAELNEHYD
+418 HIGMAFAKLNKHYD

-437 SDMQTM
+437 SDMQVM
-443 NEQVLGRW
+443 KEVSPRW
-451 TYFYKMDGVG
+451 YYSQLVDGPA
-461 NYNNYC
+461 NYNDYC
-467 KKYGD
+467 KEYGD
-472 AKCYSFDLGNCKTQC
+472 TKCYSFDLGNYKTQC

-514 DQNIVDYIQKNF
+514 NQSIVDYIQKNF

>member
-1 MYVMSIQD
+1 
-9 TSNFKIYFPFCFRY
+9 
-23 DTLSLLVY
+23 
-31 NVSVKGVLMSKFNAK
+31 MSKFNAK
-46 KETNKAVSYEG
+46 KENNKAISYEG
-57 GDAYNKNLVEDYLNN
+57 GSVYNKNLVEDYLNN

-77 IEDGYYESQKTKMER
+77 IEDGFYESRQERMER
-92 FLDLTTKVKNQFGN
+92 FLDLTTEIGNQLGN

-130 SYLNDEK
+130 SYLNDKK
-137 FDNKRAYYRNFCHRP
+137 FDNKRAYYHNFCHRP

-175 GCGDYIAKL
+175 GCGDYLAKL

-199 NMYDI
+199 NMYDL
-204 INITHTKSA
+204 INITHAKSS
-213 SVNSFMKN
+213 SVDNFMKG
-221 EIEAPDTWEVKISTA
+221 EIESPDTWEVKISTA
-236 KTDVERAEEWIRLV
+236 KTEAERAEEWIRLV
-250 QEDKLGYLALL
+250 KEDKLGYLALL
-261 RNLNNIMN
+261 RNLNNILD
-269 AMSTTGNDGF
+269 AMSTTGIDGL

-297 KSLVYPYQIYC
+297 KSLVFPYQIYC
-308 AYKNMKTHPFM
+308 AYKNIKTHPFM
-319 IDNALDKA
+319 IDEALDKA

-333 NMEKFDGKSVIVLDV
+333 NMEKFDGKSVIMLDI

-353 DRISARSNI
+353 DRISSRSNI
-362 TIKEVGACYATA
+362 TIKEVGACYAAA

-379 DCDFVKFGNY
+379 DCDFVKFGTS
-389 AKSCSYDK
+389 AKSCSYNKINNIFNIISNMCEEDK
-397 IDNVFS
+397 
-403 IINKMRKNDDCGYGT
+403 CGYGT
-418 CIGTAFAELNEHYD
+418 YIGAAFAELDKHYD

-437 SDMQTM
+437 SDMQIM
-443 NEQVLGRW
+443 SPRRYYSQRE
-451 TYFYKMDGVG
+451 DGPAS
-461 NYNNYC
+461 YNDYC
-467 KKYGD
+467 KEYGD
-472 AKCYSFDLGNCKTQC
+472 AKCYSFDLGNYKTQC

-514 DQNIVDYIQKNF
+514 NQSIVDYIQKNF

>member
-1 MYVMSIQD
+1 
-9 TSNFKIYFPFCFRY
+9 
-23 DTLSLLVY
+23 
-31 NVSVKGVLMSKFNAK
+31 MSKFNVK
-46 KETNKAVSYEG
+46 KENNKATSYEG
-57 GDAYNKNLVEDYLNN
+57 GSVYNKNLVEDYLNN

-77 IEDGYYESQKTKMER
+77 IEDGFYESRQEKMER
-92 FLDLTTKVKNQFGN
+92 FLDLTTEVGNQLGN
-106 EFLAKTSVFAR
+106 EFLAKTSIFAR

-175 GCGDYIAKL
+175 GCGDYLAKL

-199 NMYDI
+199 NMYDL
-204 INITHTKSA
+204 INITHAKSS
-213 SVNSFMKN
+213 SVDDFMKG
-221 EIEAPDTWEVKISTA
+221 EIESPDTWEVKISTA
-236 KTDVERAEEWIRLV
+236 KTEAERAEEWIRLV
-250 QEDKLGYLALL
+250 KEDKLGYLALL
-261 RNLNNIMN
+261 RNLNNILN
-269 AMSTTGNDGF
+269 AMSITGIDGL

-288 KLTDEVSIK
+288 KLTDEASIK
-297 KSLVYPYQIYC
+297 KSLVFPYQIYC
-308 AYKNMKTHPFM
+308 AYKNMKAHPFM

-333 NMEKFDGKSVIVLDV
+333 NMEKFEGKSVIMLDI

-353 DRISARSNI
+353 DRISSRSNI
-362 TIKEVGACYATA
+362 TIKEVGACYAAA

-379 DCDFVKFGNY
+379 DCDFVKFGTD
-389 AKSCSYDK
+389 AKSCSYNK
-397 IDNVFS
+397 IDNVFN
-403 IINKMRKNDDCGYGT
+403 IISNMCEEDKCGYGT
-418 CIGTAFAELNEHYD
+418 HIGTAFAKLDKHYD

-437 SDMQTM
+437 SDMQVM
-443 NEQVLGRW
+443 KEVPPRW
-451 TYFYKMDGVG
+451 YYSQLVDGPTS
-461 NYNNYC
+461 YNDYC
-467 KKYGD
+467 KEYGD
-472 AKCYSFDLGNCKTQC
+472 AKCYSFDLGNYKTQC

-514 DQNIVDYIQKNF
+514 NQSIVDYIQKNF

>member
-1 MYVMSIQD
+1 
-9 TSNFKIYFPFCFRY
+9 
-23 DTLSLLVY
+23 
-31 NVSVKGVLMSKFNAK
+31 MSKFNVK
-46 KETNKAVSYEG
+46 KENNKAISYEG
-57 GDAYNKNLVEDYLNN
+57 GSVYNKNLVEDYLNN

-77 IEDGYYESQKTKMER
+77 IEDGFYESRQKKMER
-92 FLDLTTKVKNQFGN
+92 FLDLTTEVGNQLGN

-175 GCGDYIAKL
+175 GCGDYLAKL

-199 NMYDI
+199 NMYDL
-204 INITHTKSA
+204 INITHAKSS
-213 SVNSFMKN
+213 SVDGFMKG
-221 EIEAPDTWEVKISTA
+221 EIKSPDTWEVKISTA
-236 KTDVERAEEWIRLV
+236 KTEAERAEEWIRLV
-250 QEDKLGYLALL
+250 KEDKLGYLALL
-261 RNLNNIMN
+261 RNLNNILN
-269 AMSTTGNDGF
+269 AISITGIDDL

-288 KLTDEVSIK
+288 KLTDETSIK
-297 KSLVYPYQIYC
+297 KSLVFPYQIYC
-308 AYKNMKTHPFM
+308 AYKNMKVHPFM
-319 IDNALDKA
+319 IDNALNKA

-333 NMEKFDGKSVIVLDV
+333 NMEKFEGKSVIMLDI

-353 DRISARSNI
+353 NRISSRSNI
-362 TIKEVGACYATA
+362 TIKEAGACYAAA

-379 DCDFVKFGNY
+379 DCDFVKFGTD
-389 AKSCSYDK
+389 AKSCSYNK
-397 IDNVFS
+397 IDNVFN
-403 IINKMRKNDDCGYGT
+403 IISKMCEEDKCGYGT
-418 CIGTAFAELNEHYD
+418 HIGMAFAKLDKKYD

-437 SDMQTM
+437 SDMQVM
-443 NEQVLGRW
+443 KEVPPRW
-451 TYFYKMDGVG
+451 YYSQLKDGPAS
-461 NYNNYC
+461 YNDYC
-467 KKYGD
+467 KEYGD
-472 AKCYSFDLGNCKTQC
+472 TKCYSFDLGNYKTQC

-514 DQNIVDYIQKNF
+514 NQSIVDYIQKNF

>member
-1 MYVMSIQD
+1 
-9 TSNFKIYFPFCFRY
+9 
-23 DTLSLLVY
+23 
-31 NVSVKGVLMSKFNAK
+31 MSKFNVK
-46 KETNKAVSYEG
+46 KENNKAISYEG
-57 GDAYNKNLVEDYLNN
+57 GSVYNKNLVEDYLNN

-77 IEDGYYESQKTKMER
+77 IEDGFYESRQKKMER
-92 FLDLTTKVKNQFGN
+92 FLDLTTEVGNQLGN

-130 SYLNDEK
+130 SYLNDKK

-175 GCGDYIAKL
+175 GCRDYLAKL
-184 NEYQLGKYKMLGKEY
+184 NEYQLGKYKMFGKEY
-199 NMYDI
+199 NMYDL
-204 INITHTKSA
+204 INITHAKSP
-213 SVNSFMKN
+213 SVDGFMKG
-221 EIEAPDTWEVKISTA
+221 EIESPDTWEVKISTA
-236 KTDVERAEEWIRLV
+236 KTDAERAEEWIRLV
-250 QEDKLGYLALL
+250 KEDKLGYLALL
-261 RNLNNIMN
+261 RNLNNILN
-269 AMSTTGNDGF
+269 AISITGIDGL

-288 KLTDEVSIK
+288 KLTDEASIK
-297 KSLVYPYQIYC
+297 KSIVFPYQIYC

-333 NMEKFDGKSVIVLDV
+333 NMEKFDGKSVIMLDV

-353 DRISARSNI
+353 DRISSHSNI
-362 TIKEVGACYATA
+362 TIKEVGACYAAA

-379 DCDFVKFGNY
+379 DCDFVKFGTD
-389 AKSCSYDK
+389 AKSCSYNK
-397 IDNVFS
+397 IDNVFN
-403 IINKMRKNDDCGYGT
+403 IISNMCEEDNCGYGT
-418 CIGTAFAELNEHYD
+418 HIGVAFAKLNKHYD

-437 SDMQTM
+437 SDMQVM
-443 NEQVLGRW
+443 KENPPRW
-451 TYFYKMDGVG
+451 YYSQLVDGPT
-461 NYNNYC
+461 NYNDYC
-467 KKYGD
+467 KEYGD
-472 AKCYSFDLGNCKTQC
+472 AKCYSFDLGNYKTQC
-487 ANPNNRNVHLVTALN
+487 ANPNNRNVHLITALN

-514 DQNIVDYIQKNF
+514 NQSIVDYIQKNF

>member
-1 MYVMSIQD
+1 
-9 TSNFKIYFPFCFRY
+9 
-23 DTLSLLVY
+23 
-31 NVSVKGVLMSKFNAK
+31 MSKFNAK
-46 KETNKAVSYEG
+46 KETNKTVSYEG
-57 GDAYNKNLVEDYLNN
+57 GDVYNKNLVEDYLNN
-72 LFSSF
+72 LFSSY
-77 IEDGYYESQKTKMER
+77 IEDGYYESQKTKMNR
-92 FLDLTTKVKNQFGN
+92 FLDLTTEVGKQLGN

-130 SYLNDEK
+130 SYLNNEK

-221 EIEAPDTWEVKISTA
+221 EIESPDTWEVKVSTA

-250 QEDKLGYLALL
+250 QEDKLGYLAML
-261 RNLNNIMN
+261 RNLNNIMS
-269 AMSTTGNDGF
+269 AMSTTGYNG
-279 LLIEDKIVS
+279 LTLIEDKIIS
-288 KLTDEVSIK
+288 KLTDEASIK

-308 AYKNMKTHPFM
+308 AYKNMKAHPFM
-319 IDNALDKA
+319 IDNALDQA

-333 NMEKFDGKSVIVLDV
+333 NMEKFDGKSIIMLDV

-353 DRISARSNI
+353 DHISSRSNI

-374 LYISQ
+374 LYLSQ
-379 DCDFVKFGNY
+379 DCDFVKFGND

-397 IDNVFS
+397 VDNVFS
-403 IINKMRKNDDCGYGT
+403 IIKKMCDNDGCGYGT
-418 CIGTAFAELNEHYD
+418 YIGTAFAELNKHYD

-443 NEQVLGRW
+443 SERGYRYRW
-451 TYFYKMDGVG
+451 SYSNKMDGVA
-461 NYNNYC
+461 NYNDYC
-467 KKYGD
+467 KEYGD
-472 AKCYSFDLGNCKTQC
+472 AKCYSFDLGNYKTQC
-487 ANPNNRNVHLVTALN
+487 NNPNNRNVHLVTALN
-502 DDVFKFLHLLEN
+502 NEVFKFLHLLEN
-514 DQNIVDYIQKNF
+514 DQSIVDYIQKNF